1 MELELVIL
9 SLITVLT
16 DDVFFD
22 VVVVVVDRYDAPDK
36 LYGASIAGTKRVF
49 IAAALDLAR
58 RYPYSSKQQTPLN
71 HPLNNIR

>member
-22 VVVVVVDRYDAPDK
+22 VVVVVDRYDTPDK
-36 LYGASIAGTKRVF
+36 LYGASIAGIKRVL

-58 RYPYSSKQQTPLN
+58 RYPYVLQQTANP
-71 HPLNNIR
+71 PEPSIE